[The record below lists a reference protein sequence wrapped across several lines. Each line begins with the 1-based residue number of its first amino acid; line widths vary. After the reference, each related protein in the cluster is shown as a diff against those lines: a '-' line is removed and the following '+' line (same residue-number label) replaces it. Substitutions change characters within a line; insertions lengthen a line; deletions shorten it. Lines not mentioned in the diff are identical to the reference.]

1 MADDPFG
8 GMAFP
13 LPPPPAL
20 ESPPAD
26 QYFRAFW
33 LMRRLEQTMTQGGFL
48 TRKLFVPRTI
58 WYQSLVRLPAAE
70 SKTSACQ
77 TLHSMLNKMSLQA
90 QRGHLTLMVEPGGG
104 VDGDQNRTM
113 ILRELEALE
122 AATVQIQN
130 KLSKKLSFIHRPG
143 KRPGHPPASTGF
155 SAIPGS
161 GALSISTQHHHSGH
175 SPYQDENPMSPDG
188 HDDNE
193 SSTTTTPVTS
203 PIRKSVV
210 GAGIAG
216 GGAGGVDTAS
226 LKNQWKSFS
235 KSVQKSIGND
245 KIGDSSAY
253 TDSVVSLF
261 QSSYILE
268 DMLKHYN
275 SLSPFQTH
283 IQIVNRLRRLSEFL
297 YFVVC
302 AFVVRDLSEL
312 MSRYLKRV
320 GTWVNE

>member
-1 MADDPFG
+1 
-8 GMAFP
+8 
-13 LPPPPAL
+13 
-20 ESPPAD
+20 
-26 QYFRAFW
+26 
-33 LMRRLEQTMTQGGFL
+33 MRRLEQTMTQGGFL
-48 TRKLFVPRTI
+48 TRRLFVPRTI

-77 TLHSMLNKMSLQA
+77 TLHSLLNKMSLQA
-90 QRGHLTLMVEPGGG
+90 QRGILTLMVEPGGG
-104 VDGDQNRTM
+104 VDGDQDRTM

-130 KLSKKLSFIHRPG
+130 KLSKKFSFIHRPG
-143 KRPGHPPASTGF
+143 KHPGHPPASTGF

-161 GALSISTQHHHSGH
+161 GALSISTQHHHPGH
-175 SPYQDENPMSPDG
+175 SSYHDENPLSPDG
-188 HDDNE
+188 YDDYE

-210 GAGIAG
+210 GAGLAG

-226 LKNQWKSFS
+226 LKNQWKNFS
-235 KSVQKSIGND
+235 KSVQKSMGND
-245 KIGDSSAY
+245 KVEDSSAY

-275 SLSPFQTH
+275 ALSPFQTH

-302 AFVVRDLSEL
+302 SFVVRDLSEL

-320 GTWVNE
+320 GTWVHE

>member
-1 MADDPFG
+1 
-8 GMAFP
+8 
-13 LPPPPAL
+13 
-20 ESPPAD
+20 
-26 QYFRAFW
+26 
-33 LMRRLEQTMTQGGFL
+33 MTQGGFL

-245 KIGDSSAY
+245 KMYADGSFFLAFLLIIHDA
-253 TDSVVSLF
+253 
-261 QSSYILE
+261 
-268 DMLKHYN
+268 N
-275 SLSPFQTH
+275 PF
-283 IQIVNRLRRLSEFL
+283 F
-297 YFVVC
+297 F
-302 AFVVRDLSEL
+302 FFFGFP
-312 MSRYLKRV
+312 V
-320 GTWVNE
+320 GTAQRTQIRWSACSSRATFWKTCSSTTIPCRPSRPISRS